1 MGQNMIRNLKSS
13 LLLVAGIIIFTPL
26 YICAQDY
33 IWATNHGGI
42 YNDGSFEGVPTPDNG
57 YAILGSSYSYGAGL
71 YDVYLIKLGSAGN
84 VIWSKTYGGAETD
97 QGYSIDNTDDGGF
110 ILAGSTR
117 SFGSGARD
125 VYLIRTDDAGNI
137 LWSKSFGGVLDDQAR
152 SVRVTS
158 DNGFIICGT
167 TDSYGQG
174 YSDLYLI
181 KTDSLGDTIWTRA
194 YGGAGGESGSAVRE
208 TMDGGFIA
216 IGSTGSFGEG
226 YSSVYVVRVDADGD
240 SLWAYAYGGAKADN
254 GYTVEL
260 SGDGGFLLAGGTASF
275 GAGYTDGYLI
285 KIDANGNVAWEKTY
299 GGAMD
304 DRIYS
309 ICLALDGT
317 IMLTGSTDSFGAG
330 KGDIYMV
337 KTNPVGNPI
346 LTRTYGGSKTDY
358 GRMIFQEAST
368 NYILVGES
376 YSYSVGG
383 SDVYVIKLDGAAT
396 PIYEDDPD
404 LLPSD
409 YELAQNYPNPFNLS
423 TNIEYVLPRHSSVS
437 LTIFNIL
444 GQVVH
449 EWNFE
454 FQQAGAHVIR
464 WEGDDNNGRE
474 TASGIYF
481 YRLSAGEFSETKKM
495 ALIK

>member
-1 MGQNMIRNLKSS
+1 MIRNLITE
-13 LLLVAGIIIFTPL
+13 LLLITAILIFAPL

-33 IWATNHGGI
+33 IWATNYGGA
-42 YNDGSFEGVPTPDNG
+42 YNDGSFEGVATPDNG
-57 YAILGSSYSYGAGL
+57 YAIIGNSYSYGAGL

-110 ILAGSTR
+110 ILTGTTR
-117 SFGSGARD
+117 SFGHGERD
-125 VYLIRTDDAGNI
+125 VYLIRTDASGDT
-137 LWSKSFGGVLDDQAR
+137 LWSKYFGGGLDDQAR
-152 SVRVTS
+152 SVRVIS

-167 TDSYGQG
+167 TDSYGHG

-181 KTDSLGDTIWTRA
+181 RTDSLGDTIWTRA

-240 SLWAYAYGGAKADN
+240 SLWAYTYGGARADN

-260 SGDGGFLLAGGTASF
+260 TGDGGFLLAGGTASF
-275 GAGYTDGYLI
+275 GAGYTDGYLV
-285 KIDANGNVAWEKTY
+285 KIDSNGNVVWEKTY
-299 GGAMD
+299 GGTMD

-309 ICLALDGT
+309 ICQAMDGT
-317 IMLTGSTDSFGAG
+317 IMLTGSTESFGAG
-330 KGDIYMV
+330 KGDIYVV
-337 KTNPVGNPI
+337 KTNPVGDVI
-346 LTRTYGGSKTDY
+346 STHTYGGNKTDY
-358 GRMIFQEAST
+358 GRMIFQEAAT

-376 YSYSVGG
+376 YSYSAGG
-383 SDVYVIKLDGAAT
+383 SDVYVVKLDGAST
-396 PIYEDDPD
+396 PIYEDDPN
-404 LLPSD
+404 LLPTD
-409 YELAQNYPNPFNLS
+409 FELAQNYPNPFNMS
-423 TNIEYVLPRHSSVS
+423 TSIEYVLPRHSSVS

-444 GQVVH
+444 GQAVH
-449 EWNFE
+449 EWYFE
-454 FQQAGAHVIR
+454 SQHAGVHLVR
-464 WEGDDNNGRE
+464 WDGDDNYGGE

-481 YRLSAGEFSETKKM
+481 YRLTAGEFSETKKM
-495 ALIK
+495 VLIK